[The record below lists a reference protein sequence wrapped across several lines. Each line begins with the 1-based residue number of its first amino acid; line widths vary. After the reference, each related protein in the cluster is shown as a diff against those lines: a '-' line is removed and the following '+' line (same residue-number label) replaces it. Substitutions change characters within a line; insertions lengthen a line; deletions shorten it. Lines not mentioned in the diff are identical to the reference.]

1 MKPRILVVDDEP
13 ALRRTLER
21 ALGAMGYDV
30 VSVGDPLLVYE
41 LLDASDYDLV
51 ILDIHLPQLSG
62 DTLAIALLRR
72 LPRLADRLLLMTGD
86 PWALRADW
94 PEELRRCTLLV
105 KPFTLDGLA
114 AAVDEIRERER
125 RVMDYIKSDR
135 FTLADFKTGKT
146 Y

>member
-41 LLDASDYDLV
+41 LLDAADYDLV

-72 LPRLADRLLLMTGD
+72 WPRLAERLLLMTGD
-86 PWALRADW
+86 PWALRSEW
-94 PEELRRCTLLV
+94 PEELRRCPLMV

-114 AAVDEIRERER
+114 ATVRGALTAPPPQAQR
-125 RVMDYIKSDR
+125 KSN
-135 FTLADFKTGKT
+135 GG
-146 Y
+146 

>member
-1 MKPRILVVDDEP
+1 MSARILVVDDEP

-21 ALGAMGYDV
+21 ALGALGYDV

-72 LPRLADRLLLMTGD
+72 WPRLAERLLLMTGD
-86 PWALRADW
+86 PWVRRADW
-94 PEELRRCTLLV
+94 PDELRRCPMLV
-105 KPFTLDGLA
+105 KPFTLDGLGTMVRA
-114 AAVDEIRERER
+114 GLSGPPPQAQR
-125 RVMDYIKSDR
+125 KSN
-135 FTLADFKTGKT
+135 GG
-146 Y
+146 

>member
-1 MKPRILVVDDEP
+1 VKPRILVVDDEP

-41 LLDASDYDLV
+41 LLDAADYDLV

-72 LPRLADRLLLMTGD
+72 WPLLAERLLLMTGD
-86 PWALRADW
+86 PWALRSEW
-94 PEELRRCTLLV
+94 PEELRRCPLLV

-114 AAVDEIRERER
+114 GFVRGALAAPPPQAQR
-125 RVMDYIKSDR
+125 KSN
-135 FTLADFKTGKT
+135 GG
-146 Y
+146 

>member
-41 LLDASDYDLV
+41 LLDAADYDLV

-62 DTLAIALLRR
+62 DALAIALLRR
-72 LPRLADRLLLMTGD
+72 LPRLAERLLLMTGD

-94 PEELRRCTLLV
+94 PDELRRCPLLV

-114 AAVDEIRERER
+114 AMVRGALAPPPPQAQR
-125 RVMDYIKSDR
+125 KSN
-135 FTLADFKTGKT
+135 GG
-146 Y
+146 

>member
-21 ALGAMGYDV
+21 ALAAMGYDA
-30 VSVGDPLLVYE
+30 VSVGDPHLVYE

-72 LPRLADRLLLMTGD
+72 WPRLRGRVLLMTGD

-94 PEELRRCTLLV
+94 PEELRRCPMMV
-105 KPFTLDGLA
+105 KPFTLDGLGAMVRTALA
-114 AAVDEIRERER
+114 AAPLPQAQR
-125 RVMDYIKSDR
+125 KSN
-135 FTLADFKTGKT
+135 GG
-146 Y
+146 

>member
-1 MKPRILVVDDEP
+1 MKARILVVDDEP

-21 ALGAMGYDV
+21 ALGALGYDV
-30 VSVGDPLLVYE
+30 ISVGDPLLVYE
-41 LLDASDYDLV
+41 LLDATDYDLV

-72 LPRLADRLLLMTGD
+72 WPRLAERLLLMTGD

-94 PEELRRCTLLV
+94 PEELRRCPMLA

-114 AAVDEIRERER
+114 ATVRGALAPPTPQAQR
-125 RVMDYIKSDR
+125 KSN
-135 FTLADFKTGKT
+135 GG
-146 Y
+146 

>member
-30 VSVGDPLLVYE
+30 VSVGDPLMVYE

-72 LPRLADRLLLMTGD
+72 LPRLADRLMLMTGD

-114 AAVDEIRERER
+114 ATVRGALTAPPPQAQR
-125 RVMDYIKSDR
+125 KSN
-135 FTLADFKTGKT
+135 GG
-146 Y
+146 

>member
-1 MKPRILVVDDEP
+1 VKPRILVVDDEP

-114 AAVDEIRERER
+114 ATVRGALTAPPPQAQR
-125 RVMDYIKSDR
+125 KSN
-135 FTLADFKTGKT
+135 GG
-146 Y
+146 

>member
-1 MKPRILVVDDEP
+1 VKPRILVVDDEP

-114 AAVDEIRERER
+114 ATVRGALAAPQPQAQR
-125 RVMDYIKSDR
+125 KSN
-135 FTLADFKTGKT
+135 GG
-146 Y
+146 

>member
-72 LPRLADRLLLMTGD
+72 MPRLADRLLLMSGD

-105 KPFTLDGLA
+105 KPFTLEGLA
-114 AAVDEIRERER
+114 ATVRGALTAPPPQAQR
-125 RVMDYIKSDR
+125 KSN
-135 FTLADFKTGKT
+135 GG
-146 Y
+146 